1 MMMMMMKKMKMK
13 RRTMIEGG
21 RAGCLY
27 RSISELISPP
37 SSLLPRKKASKQ
49 ATYLSPPSCFSPRL
63 ISQPVKAKVL
73 PCNDPTQ
80 STSRKRVEEQR
91 TTPIRDVMYDQREE
105 KT

>member
-1 MMMMMMKKMKMK
+1 MKK
-13 RRTMIEGG
+13 RTMIEGG
-21 RAGCLY
+21 RSGCLY
-27 RSISELISPP
+27 RSPTSPP